1 MKDIER
7 SSFVTLQGV
16 KALLHAKFLAELETF
31 VFMVTRNEVA
41 REVLYERGM
50 IRVIYPA
57 IIA

>member
-1 MKDIER
+1 M
-7 SSFVTLQGV
+7 TLQGV